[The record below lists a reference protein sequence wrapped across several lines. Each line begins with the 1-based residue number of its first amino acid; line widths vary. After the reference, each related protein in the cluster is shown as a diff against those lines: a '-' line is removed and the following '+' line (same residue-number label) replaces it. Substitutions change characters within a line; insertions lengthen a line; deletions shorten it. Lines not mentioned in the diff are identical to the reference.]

1 MVPAGAGVP
10 VADRCQFEHDG
21 TCHIRDGTRFVV
33 FGIALYAAQWHHAVV
48 LVRRLDGHWV
58 HCVKFV

>member
-1 MVPAGAGVP
+1 MVSAGAGVP
-10 VADRCQFEHDG
+10 VADYCQLEHDG
-21 TCHIRDGTRFVV
+21 TCLIHNGACFVV
-33 FGIALYAAQWHHAVV
+33 FGIALYAAQRHHAVV